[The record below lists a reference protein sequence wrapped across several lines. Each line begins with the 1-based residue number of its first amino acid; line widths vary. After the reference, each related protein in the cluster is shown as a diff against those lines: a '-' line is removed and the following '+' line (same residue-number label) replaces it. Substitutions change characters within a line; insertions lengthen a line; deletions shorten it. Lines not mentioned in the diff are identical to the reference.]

1 MVIITGI
8 KNFPNQ
14 PACCTITYGDSYAN
28 MKEYTVV
35 AIGTRRGWKNGS
47 YKDLTK
53 QSLVTGY
60 THISIYVAICSQLL
74 ASSANSH
81 ESPLKY
87 TVYHIVVYTYLYA
100 IYYIQHLSLY
110 MSYIS
115 ALGSGNA

>member
-8 KNFPNQ
+8 KNFPNH

-47 YKDLTK
+47 YKDLTQ
-53 QSLVTGY
+53 QSLVNDY

-74 ASSANSH
+74 ASSATAMNL
-81 ESPLKY
+81 P
-87 TVYHIVVYTYLYA
+87 
-100 IYYIQHLSLY
+100 
-110 MSYIS
+110 
-115 ALGSGNA
+115 

>member
-8 KNFPNQ
+8 KNFANQ

-47 YKDLTK
+47 YKDLTQ
-53 QSLVTGY
+53 QSLVNDY

-74 ASSANSH
+74 ASSATAMNL
-81 ESPLKY
+81 P
-87 TVYHIVVYTYLYA
+87 
-100 IYYIQHLSLY
+100 
-110 MSYIS
+110 
-115 ALGSGNA
+115 